1 MNMQYVKGQHVGYVT
16 VGLERSEVPIPQRW
30 YLRQCS
36 PGCDARVIE
45 RLRML
50 DVSAWSPTIVRFIDR
65 RTGKV
70 AAKPHLGK
78 RVEKPFLPGLIFI
91 PDFELNNAVLRHGV
105 PDLGEFLRVTVSGG
119 GRVVERSD
127 WMREIRLIDEY
138 IFASMRVTDMA
149 VLRDIVNGENGSRI
163 GRGRRGSSKYKPGDK
178 ICIVDGDSP
187 LFAFAAEV
195 KRGVDSKGRLNAFI
209 AALMGGVS
217 VTLSE
222 TQVEPA

>member
-1 MNMQYVKGQHVGYVT
+1 MNMHYVKGQIVDYVT
-16 VGLERSEVPIPQRW
+16 VEDGRSEVPVPNRW
-30 YLRQCS
+30 YLRHCS

-50 DVSAWSPTIVRFIDR
+50 DVSAWSPTVVRFIDR

-91 PDFELNNAVLRHGV
+91 PDFELNNAVARYGV
-105 PDLGEFLRVTVSGG
+105 PDLGEFLKVTVSGG
-119 GRVVERSD
+119 GRVVERGGL
-127 WMREIRLIDEY
+127 MREVNLIDTY
-138 IFASMRVTDMA
+138 TFASMTVQDMA
-149 VLRDIVNGENGSRI
+149 ILRGIVSGENGQRI
-163 GRGRRGSSKYKPGDK
+163 GRGSRGKYKPGDK
-178 ICIVDGDSP
+178 VYVSDGDSP

-195 KRGVDSKGRLNAFI
+195 QRGVDSKGRLKAFI

-217 VTLSE
+217 VILSE

>member
-1 MNMQYVKGQHVGYVT
+1 GYVT
-16 VGLERSEVPIPQRW
+16 VAGARSEVPVPNRW

-65 RTGKV
+65 HTGKV

-91 PDFELNNAVLRHGV
+91 PDFELNNAVMRYGV
-105 PDLGEFLRVTVSGG
+105 PDLGEYLRVTVTGG

-127 WMREIRLIDEY
+127 FIREIPLIDTY
-138 IFASMRVTDMA
+138 TFASMRVTDMT
-149 VLRDIVNGENGSRI
+149 VLREIVNVENGIRF
-163 GRGRRGSSKYKPGDK
+163 GRGRRGASKYKPGDK
-178 ICIVDGDSP
+178 VYIVDGDSP

-195 KRGVDSKGRLNAFI
+195 KRGVDSRGRLNAFI
-209 AALMGGVS
+209 ASLMGGVS

-222 TQVEPA
+222 AQVEPA

>member
-1 MNMQYVKGQHVGYVT
+1 MNMHYEKGQFVGYVT
-16 VGLERSEVPIPQRW
+16 VAGPRSEVPVPNRW

-78 RVEKPFLPGLIFI
+78 RVEKPFLPRLIFI
-91 PDFELNNAVLRHGV
+91 PDFELNSAAMRHGV

-119 GRVVERSD
+119 GRVIERSD
-127 WMREIRLIDEY
+127 FMREVHLVDEY
-138 IFASMRVTDMA
+138 TFASMRVVDMA
-149 VLRDIVNGENGSRI
+149 VLRDIVNDENGVRI
-163 GRGRRGSSKYKPGDK
+163 GRGRRGNYKPGDM
-178 ICIVDGDSP
+178 IYIVDGDSP

-195 KRGVDSKGRLNAFI
+195 KRGIDSRGRLNAFI
-209 AALMGGVS
+209 ASLMGGVS
-217 VTLSE
+217 VDLSE